1 MKLINEVLVSSIN
14 VLSKLNNSTLS
25 VKTSYKLAKNIKA
38 IDKEI
43 VLFNEERQKII
54 NKYAI
59 KNEKGEN
66 KIENGIV
73 ELADTENFN
82 KEYRELLDIEVDIK
96 IEKINIDELAKSDL
110 TITPGELSLIDYLIK

>member
-73 ELADTENFN
+73 ELADTESFN

-96 IEKINIDELAKSDL
+96 LEKINIDELAKSDL